1 MIFLNQ
7 MRLSMIIA
15 LSILITGCSSSNPLS
30 GKEDYQKLV
39 NQNQGKIFKSTQ
51 QAVLKTPALEIVP
64 SKTQVAQIR
73 LDGPVLE
80 LDNTLSNFLTYQT
93 PTLSVGSYFLDVIG
107 LCFECKGY
115 DRKIIL
121 PYVELFS
128 VDNKPINA
136 VNFGG
141 HSPSYSQRISFD
153 ILKES
158 RVFLLVAAD
167 NRSLGN
173 GESYFSPNAYHNGTI
188 NLPVTILPNPEGDIS
203 LTLTKIE

>member
-1 MIFLNQ
+1 MIFLNPI
-7 MRLSMIIA
+7 RLSMIIA
-15 LSILITGCSSSNPLS
+15 LSILVTGCSSSNPLS
-30 GKEDYQKLV
+30 GKEDYLKLV
-39 NQNQGKIFKSTQ
+39 NENRGDIFKNTQ
-51 QAVLKTPALEIVP
+51 HAVMKTPALEIAP
-64 SKTQVAQIR
+64 FKTQVAQIR

-93 PTLSVGSYFLDVIG
+93 PMLSVGSYALDVIG
-107 LCFECKGY
+107 RCTECKGY
-115 DRKIIL
+115 NRKIIL

-141 HSPSYSQRISFD
+141 YEPSYTQRISFD

-173 GESYFSPNAYHNGTI
+173 GISYFAPEAYHNGTI
-188 NLPVTILPNPEGDIS
+188 NLPLTILPNPEGDIS